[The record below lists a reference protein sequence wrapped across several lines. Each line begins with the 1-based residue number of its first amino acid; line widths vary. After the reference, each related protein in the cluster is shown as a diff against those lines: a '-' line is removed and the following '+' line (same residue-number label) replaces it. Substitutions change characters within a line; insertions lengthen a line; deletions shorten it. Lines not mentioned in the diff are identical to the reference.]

1 MKIWVIIKKEYKQ
14 IVKKKSFVIA
24 TILTPVLMGGFFF
37 LPALLTKV
45 GRENKQISV
54 IDYSGIFADN
64 LVNNKQTSII
74 NEEKKL
80 KIKFKV
86 INNADKE
93 QDRIISKYEKINLNI
108 ETLKSEIRDTA
119 KIYKN
124 TKSET
129 DKKVILDRIKKKKN
143 ELASFIKELDSF
155 ESLLL
160 PKYRKKIIEKEISGI
175 LIISRNIISIKKIYY
190 FALNIS
196 DFTTNKYINSRI
208 SKILSTKI
216 LTDKINNPKIIEIV
230 EEATKGVSFSTF
242 TVKEGKDSQGNSGSA
257 YMMSIFMLTILF
269 SIIMAYGQLIMRG
282 VIEEK
287 NNRIVEVLISST
299 NTQTLFYG
307 KIIGIGLAGLTQ
319 VLLWVAIG
327 AVFLGK
333 ASLGIDKSI
342 TGFFTPLV
350 VFYFLVF
357 FVIGYFMYSVLFSI
371 VGASVNTDQEAQQFA
386 APLTYLMFIP
396 LIIGFMV
403 TQNPNTPIV
412 VYASLFPLFTP
423 TLMFMRISVT
433 MPSLFQIILSIFI
446 SVLTTV
452 FLAWLGAKIFRTGI
466 LMYGKK
472 PSLKEIFKWLKYK

>member
-1 MKIWVIIKKEYKQ
+1 MKIWIIIKKEYKQ
-14 IVKKKSFVIA
+14 IVKKKAFVIA

-37 LPALLTKV
+37 LPTLLTKV
-45 GRENKQISV
+45 GREKKQISV
-54 IDYSGIFADN
+54 IDYSGIIADKLIDSKKEN
-64 LVNNKQTSII
+64 IKK
-74 NEEKKL
+74 EEKKL
-80 KIKFKV
+80 KIEFNLIKDAEV
-86 INNADKE
+86 E
-93 QDRIISKYEKINLNI
+93 QSNIIEKYENTNSNI
-108 ETLKSEIRDTA
+108 KKLKTEIKDA
-119 KIYKN
+119 ALIYKK
-124 TKSET
+124 TKSRN
-129 DKKVILDRIKKKKN
+129 DKNLILERIKK
-143 ELASFIKELDSF
+143 IKVKLSLEQQNLDLF
-155 ESLLL
+155 QSLLL
-160 PKYRKKIIEKEISGI
+160 PKYRKKIIDKEISGI
-175 LIISRNIISIKKIYY
+175 LIISKRVKSLRKMYF

-196 DFTTNKYINSRI
+196 DFTTNKYINSRVN
-208 SKILSTKI
+208 KILSTKI
-216 LTDKINNPKIIEIV
+216 LTDKINDPKIVEIV
-230 EEATKGVSFSTF
+230 ENATKEISFSTF
-242 TVKEGKDSQGNSGSA
+242 TVKEGKDSQGNSSSA

-333 ASLGIDKSI
+333 SSLGLDKSI

-350 VFYFLVF
+350 VFYFLIF
-357 FVIGYFMYSVLFSI
+357 FIIGYFMYSVLFSI

-433 MPSLFQIILSIFI
+433 MPSLFQIILSIFTSI
-446 SVLTTV
+446 LTTV